1 MLLTTNLIDNFFNDS
16 FAIRKM
22 NYINYTDDVTH
33 DDDGATIKMK
43 VPGFN
48 KKSIDISVDSET
60 LTIEGKTDDDSFVKR
75 FSIDNKFDFDS
86 IDAKVV
92 DGLLTLSIPYKAE
105 VKPRKIKVNKCYLS
119 LLIFKVKSGR
129 SLAKYRGRKLT
140 TTPNLNN
147 GMSVI

>member
-1 MLLTTNLIDNFFNDS
+1 MILTQDLINNFFDDS

-22 NYINYTDDVTH
+22 NKINYTDDVTH
-33 DDDGATIKMK
+33 DDDGATIKLK

-86 IDAKVV
+86 IDAKVI

-105 VKPRKIKVNKCYLS
+105 VKPRKIKVN
-119 LLIFKVKSGR
+119 
-129 SLAKYRGRKLT
+129 
-140 TTPNLNN
+140 
-147 GMSVI
+147 

>member
-1 MLLTTNLIDNFFNDS
+1 MNEFFDDS

-22 NYINYTDDVTH
+22 NKINYTDDVTH

-43 VPGFN
+43 VRGFN
-48 KKSIDISVDSET
+48 KKSIGISVDSET

-92 DGLLTLSIPYKAE
+92 DGLLTLSNPYKAE
-105 VKPRKIKVNKCYLS
+105 VKPRKIKVN
-119 LLIFKVKSGR
+119 
-129 SLAKYRGRKLT
+129 
-140 TTPNLNN
+140 
-147 GMSVI
+147 

>member
-1 MLLTTNLIDNFFNDS
+1 MIPITYFMNEFFDDS

-22 NYINYTDDVTH
+22 NEMKNPNEVTH

-92 DGLLTLSIPYKAE
+92 DGLLTLFIPYKAE
-105 VKPRKIKVNKCYLS
+105 VKPRKIKVN
-119 LLIFKVKSGR
+119 
-129 SLAKYRGRKLT
+129 
-140 TTPNLNN
+140 
-147 GMSVI
+147 